1 MAVATMMINK
11 TWVVSE
17 LMKLVE
23 AERSM
28 AGGIGARSET
38 PPDESLS
45 FVYHEISTAD
55 ERHAQIIETIATRYG
70 FTPSRGASGGI
81 GEALGR
87 LKERFAAIGSNP
99 IERLLVDMSAKA
111 EAIHRYTAWVH
122 ALESTGDAAS
132 GNEMATIL
140 ADEQV
145 HLDALQAGLDRLI
158 EQATKSE

>member
-28 AGGIGARSET
+28 AGGIGARSE
-38 PPDESLS
+38 
-45 FVYHEISTAD
+45 
-55 ERHAQIIETIATRYG
+55 
-70 FTPSRGASGGI
+70 
-81 GEALGR
+81 
-87 LKERFAAIGSNP
+87 IGSNP